1 MPVHLQRDQA
11 PRYRRAGNAASSA
24 VVVVLMLLVACS
36 TTAVSSSPSQALP
49 VVTTDEDFLEAVSR
63 CLRAAGWKAEVGD
76 DGDSM
81 SVDVS
86 GEQREA
92 FIKAQSECEAQVGK
106 PAPPAALGESEIR
119 DRYAFLIEAR
129 KCLLDLGYAISEP
142 PSVDTFIESWA
153 TGPWSPYLEV
163 ADMTTQQEWQEANDK
178 CPQTPQ

>member
-36 TTAVSSSPSQALP
+36 TTPVSSSPSQALP

-63 CLRAAGWKAEVGD
+63 CLRDAGWKAEVGE

-92 FIKAQSECEAQVGK
+92 FIKAQSECEAAVGK
-106 PAPPAALGESEIR
+106 PGPPAVLGESEIR
-119 DRYAFLIEAR
+119 DRYAFLLEAR
-129 KCLLDLGYAISEP
+129 QCLLDLGYAISEP